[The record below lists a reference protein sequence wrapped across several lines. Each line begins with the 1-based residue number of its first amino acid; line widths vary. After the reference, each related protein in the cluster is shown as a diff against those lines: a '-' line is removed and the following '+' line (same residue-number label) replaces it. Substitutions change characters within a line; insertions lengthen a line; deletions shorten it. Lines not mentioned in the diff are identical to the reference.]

1 MDSVAK
7 CSKNKVTDSA
17 LLHFRTIYKRGNVKN
32 RKKRR
37 DNEKRILRLSRLV
50 LRSSERY
57 RPRERSKSFNLPNNS
72 GQAGTSVRG
81 L

>member
-1 MDSVAK
+1 MDSVSE

-17 LLHFRTIYKRGNVKN
+17 DLHFDTIYKRGNVKN

-37 DNEKRILRLSRLV
+37 DSEKRFLRISRLV

-57 RPRERSKSFNLPNNS
+57 RPREGSKGFNLPDNS
-72 GQAGTSVRG
+72 E
-81 L
+81 